1 MADWVIRSKLAPSI
15 TLRSLLARNPLVAKL
30 ERVLESRAAI
40 LHAPAGFGKTSLLA
54 WWRNTLSSRSIP
66 VAWLSL
72 DDNDQDQFQ
81 FLTYLAEA
89 CKVGD
94 LISNS
99 DLPTPPSGAS
109 GSPPRAIIGALLT
122 ELSKCSGP
130 QVLILDDFHR
140 ADNVENCRIV
150 NQLLSL
156 LPPNIHIVI
165 SVREYPSS
173 LALADLRA
181 RDELIEIDQSA
192 LRFSEEEIQTYLGA
206 LVETS
211 EPGDWPNQLFVRTE
225 GWPIA
230 LMTVRR
236 WVTEGASLRETL
248 EQISGRSSDLSDY
261 FLEQV
266 FDNLDEVVQAFLL
279 KTSILE
285 RVNGDLANLLC
296 ETDSGWETLEN
307 LERGDLF
314 VQSLDRERTWY
325 RYHRLF
331 SEFLQER
338 MRRRFDG
345 LSTALH
351 RIASDWFC
359 ENGFM
364 AEAVQ
369 HAFASHQA
377 ETVARLFERLGG
389 WHYALQGHVGAL
401 ERALTLIDETMLAN
415 HPRVWLGKIFMTVR
429 RGETERAEKMFETL
443 SKSLSENES
452 VDAAFHTELV
462 IIRSLLNY
470 YADYDIPDDEIEQ
483 LEQLSEWLPH
493 ENSLIHAVRCTLL
506 CAMYAQRGH
515 FDACQT
521 AGDKAIR
528 HFRGMGSIFG
538 ETFIYFHEG
547 HACMVQGRLRDAEV
561 LYATGNDFALEHFG
575 ITSDLAAIAGAFL
588 AEAAYEKNNIH
599 EATRLLDFALP
610 HIERADAWLE
620 VYIAAYTTAMK
631 LARVSSDSES
641 LREITNR
648 AFSTASSR
656 GLPRLR
662 AIAEMQAQE
671 LDHLDRSETPDDG
684 ATQRLGQAID
694 SAIDHLALRQLRV
707 SVAARDH
714 LKRAEYD
721 TAIRLLK
728 QECSRNFDQRLIRSF
743 VSLSVLL
750 AVAYWS
756 NGQHAKATA
765 AFESALSASLF
776 EGIKRPFIDE
786 GDALVPVIRD
796 LTQTSGKQRG
806 NRLRDRFLA
815 ELMMEINAAGAK
827 PHADQGELSAREQ
840 QVLRYLVQGRSN
852 REIAE
857 AISISINTVKF
868 HVKNIFDK
876 FGVTARKD
884 AVTASIRRG
893 FS

>member
-1 MADWVIRSKLAPSI
+1 MADWVIRSKLAPSV
-15 TLRSLLARNPLVAKL
+15 TLRPLLARELLVAKL
-30 ERVLESRAAI
+30 DRALEARAAL

-54 WWRNTLSSRSIP
+54 WWRNTLSARSIP

-81 FLTYLAEA
+81 FLTYLMEA
-89 CKVGD
+89 CKAGD
-94 LISNS
+94 LISNPDS
-99 DLPTPPSGAS
+99 LTPPSGAS
-109 GSPPRAIIGALLT
+109 GSPPNALVGAVII

-140 ADNVENCRIV
+140 AGNDENCQVV
-150 NQLLSL
+150 NQLLSS
-156 LPPNIHIVI
+156 LPSNIHIVI

-192 LRFSEEEIQTYLGA
+192 LRFSEEEIQIYLGA
-206 LVETS
+206 LVEAS
-211 EPGDWPNQLFVRTE
+211 EPGDWPKQLFTRTE

-230 LMTVRR
+230 LKTVRR
-236 WVTEGASLRETL
+236 WITEGASLRETL
-248 EQISGRSSDLSDY
+248 EQISGRSSDLADY

-266 FDNLDEVVQAFLL
+266 FDNLDELVQEFLL

-296 ETDSGWETLEN
+296 ETDNGWETLES

-314 VQSLDRERTWY
+314 VQNLDRERTWY

-338 MRRRFDG
+338 MRRRSRG
-345 LSTALH
+345 QSTELH
-351 RIASDWFC
+351 QIASDWFRA
-359 ENGFM
+359 NGFM

-369 HAFASHQA
+369 HAIASNQA
-377 ETVARLFERLGG
+377 ETVATLFEHLGG
-389 WHYALQGHVGAL
+389 WHYALQGHVGAT
-401 ERALTLIDETMLAN
+401 ERALTLVDEAMLVN
-415 HPRVWLGKIFMTVR
+415 YPRVWLGKIYMTVR
-429 RGETERAEKMFETL
+429 RGEIEQAEKMFERL
-443 SKSLSENES
+443 SGSLSSNKS
-452 VDAAFHTELV
+452 VDAQFHSELV
-462 IIRSLLNY
+462 IIRSMLNV
-470 YADYDIPDDEIEQ
+470 YADHDILDDEIEQ
-483 LEQLSEWLPH
+483 LEQLSELSPH
-493 ENSLIHAVRCTLL
+493 ENDLIHAVRCTLL
-506 CAMYAQRGH
+506 CMMYAQRGR

-528 HFRGMGSIFG
+528 HFRAMGSVFG

-561 LYATGNDFALEHFG
+561 LYSTGNDFALEHFG
-575 ITSDLAAIAGAFL
+575 VESDLAAIAGAFL

-599 EATRLLDFALP
+599 EAARLLDFALP

-631 LARVSSDSES
+631 LARISSDPES

-648 AFSTASSR
+648 AFSIASHR

-662 AIAEMQAQE
+662 AIVELQALE
-671 LDHLDRSETPDDG
+671 LAHMEPRSSGGDDSIPG
-684 ATQRLGQAID
+684 LGQASD

-707 SVAARDH
+707 SVAARAH
-714 LKRAEYD
+714 LQQAEYD
-721 TAIRLLK
+721 MAIYLLK
-728 QECSRNFDQRLIRSF
+728 QECKRSFDERLIRSF

-750 AVAYWS
+750 ATAYRAD
-756 NGQHAKATA
+756 GQHSKATT
-765 AFESALSASLF
+765 AFEAALSASLF

-786 GDALVPVIRD
+786 GDALVHVIRD
-796 LTQTSGKQRG
+796 LTDASGKQRG

-815 ELMMEINAAGAK
+815 ELMMEINAASEK
-827 PHADQGELSAREQ
+827 PQTDQDELSPREQ
-840 QVLRYLVQGRSN
+840 EVLRYLVQGRSN

-857 AISISINTVKF
+857 AIAISINTVKF
-868 HVKNIFDK
+868 HVKNIFGK
-876 FGVTARKD
+876 FAVTTRKD